1 MTVVVDRN
9 PVVAAGRSPAAA
21 ARVAAGHNP
30 EAAAAAV
37 AVAVEGVAAVVDS

>member
-1 MTVVVDRN
+1 VRHIA
-9 PVVAAGRSPAAA
+9 VAAGRSPAAA

-30 EAAAAAV
+30 EAAAAVV